1 MRVVIAPDKFKGC
14 LTAAEVA
21 DALAEGLLSARPDL
35 EVTRF
40 PVADGGDGTVAAAL
54 SRGFTEV
61 AVEAAGPTGVVG
73 PTAYA
78 RRGELAVIE
87 LAAVCG
93 LDRLPGGRPDPLGA
107 TTYGLGTVVRH
118 AIGNGVT
125 RIVLGSGRAARPP
138 TAAPASSRPWAPSC
152 STPPAAS
159 CRPGGAALA
168 RLVRLDLDRP
178 RGDRWP
184 ECRSCWPTTWT
195 TRCSGPRGA
204 AAVFGPQKGATAAG
218 RRHARGGAPPLGG
231 VVEAQTGPG
240 FAVTP
245 GAGAAGGTGFAA
257 LALLGAHR
265 RDGIELILELLG
277 FEAVLAG
284 ADLVITGE
292 GALDEQT
299 LAGKAPIG
307 VARAAR
313 RAGVPVVAVA
323 GRNDL
328 SPGPA
333 RSAPASAPPIRC
345 PHWSP
350 TSAAAWPRPR
360 RCCAASAPGSPP
372 NTRRD
377 SMTVRPSTA

>member
-21 DALAEGLLSARPDL
+21 DALADGLLSARPDL
-35 EVTRF
+35 KVTRF

-54 SRGFTEV
+54 SRGYTEV
-61 AVEAAGPTGVVG
+61 VVEAAGPTGVIG
-73 PTAYA
+73 RTTYA

-93 LDRLPGGRPDPLGA
+93 LDRLPGGRADPLGA

-118 AIGNGVT
+118 AITTGVT
-125 RIVLGSGRAARPP
+125 DIVLGLGGSASTDGGAGLVQALGARLLDDAGREL
-138 TAAPASSRPWAPSC
+138 PA
-152 STPPAAS
+152 
-159 CRPGGAALA
+159 GGAALA
-168 RLVRLDLDRP
+168 GLARVDLADLQAAVAGVSVVLANDVDNP
-178 RGDRWP
+178 LL
-184 ECRSCWPTTWT
+184 
-195 TRCSGPRGA
+195 GPRGA
-204 AAVFGPQKGATAAG
+204 AAVFAPQKGATPADVVTLEAAL
-218 RRHARGGAPPLGG
+218 RHWSER
-231 VVEAQTGPG
+231 VEAQTGPG
-240 FAVTP
+240 FSTAP

-257 LALLGAHR
+257 LALLGAQR

-307 VARAAR
+307 VTRAAN

-328 SPGPA
+328 GPA
-333 RSAPASAPPIRC
+333 QLARAGIGAAYSLSALEPDLRRSLAQAAPLL
-345 PHWSP
+345 
-350 TSAAAWPRPR
+350 R
-360 RCCAASAPGSPP
+360 RIGSLIATDHEWG
-372 NTRRD
+372 N
-377 SMTVRPSTA
+377 A